1 MIVSNPYN
9 FKLNEEYK
17 IYTHQYV
24 REDVLD
30 LYGFLTEDEKE
41 MFLKLISVSGIGP
54 KSALSILAAGK
65 VKEIAKAIEDRND
78 AYLRKFPGIGSK
90 ASMQI
95 ILDLKGKLVFEEDI
109 VPVNSKSSD
118 VEQALMSLG
127 YSKKEVE
134 KVLSKLDM
142 TLDEGQLI
150 KLALQKMIK

>member
-1 MIVSNPYN
+1 MDNRIISPNS
-9 FKLNEEYK
+9 FKEDEEMLSLRPEYLNEY
-17 IYTHQYV
+17 
-24 REDVLD
+24 
-30 LYGFLTEDEKE
+30 
-41 MFLKLISVSGIGP
+41 IGQT
-54 KSALSILAAGK
+54 K

-95 ILDLKGKLVFEEDI
+95 ILDLKGKLVFEEDL